1 MLFFLNS
8 FTLLSRLSLSNAVSN
23 IACKIDE
30 EELHSVFVPMHI
42 SAIHQMKKDLVM
54 SAKRG
59 LCRYKSFSCLTLYFF
74 RLFSASAIWC
84 SHKVNLDGRTDGWTD
99 GHLRNLLYY
108 LTYWYHFF
116 VNYVEKIWCVCPSV
130 CPDSISC
137 CTKSQMQNCT
147 TQDLAFFR
155 NRGSIWEYLSIVVLF
170 ANHYDG

>member
-42 SAIHQMKKDLVM
+42 SAIHRMKKDLVM

-84 SHKVNLDGRTDGWTD
+84 SHKVNLDGRTDG
-99 GHLRNLLYY
+99 HLHKLLYY
-108 LTYWYHFF
+108 LTSRSGAAP
-116 VNYVEKIWCVCPSV
+116 NPDPELVCIVRTIV
-130 CPDSISC
+130 C
-137 CTKSQMQNCT
+137 
-147 TQDLAFFR
+147 R
-155 NRGSIWEYLSIVVLF
+155 VG
-170 ANHYDG
+170 